1 MDLVHF
7 LKSAKINDF
16 PFPPIQ
22 KTNKEAQFTGIQS
35 YLPKR
40 VFNFFIRTGF
50 HTFECLFFLIM
61 NDYSYISNADIGY
74 LDQLYQNY
82 KKDPNSVDL
91 TWQKFFEGYDFSQ
104 QHYKTNGAVA
114 EDSLTIKETQVRNL
128 IFAYRSF
135 GHLKS
140 KTNPVRERRN
150 HNVHL
155 DHKDVGL
162 TDADL
167 DAEFDVGT
175 EIGMGKTTL
184 RKIIEKLNAVYL
196 GPIGFE
202 YNFIRDDDV
211 RQWFFDKCEK
221 EYYNY
226 DPSLDEKKMILSK
239 LNEAVV
245 FENFLHTK
253 FLGQKRFSLE
263 GGENTIPALQ
273 TIINKAAELD
283 VKEVVIGMAHRGRLN
298 VLSNI
303 LGKTYEQIFT
313 EFEGNVNPDL
323 TMGDGDVKY
332 HLGYASHINTPSNK
346 KIYVKLTPN
355 PSHLEA
361 VDPLVIGYTRGQI
374 DDEYHGDVRKGM
386 AVLIHGDAAVAGQGI
401 VYEVVQMSGL
411 PGYATGGTIHFV
423 INNQV
428 GFTTDY
434 DDARTSIYCTDIAK
448 IVDAPV
454 LHVNGDD
461 AEAVS
466 FAATLAVEY
475 RQKFGKDIFIDLL
488 CYRRH
493 GHNESDEPKFTQ
505 PKLYNIIAKHPN
517 PREIYVKELT
527 DKGAF
532 GSALADEMDQNFR
545 SQLQDRLNEVKQKPL
560 PYKSQKVEE
569 EWEQM
574 RWAKPEDF
582 EKSPDTSVKPEVV
595 EKVGQAL
602 TTIPEGFK
610 PLKQIEKLIKD
621 RKTAFFEAKELGWA
635 EAELLAYGS
644 LLLEKTPVRMSGQD
658 VKRGTFS
665 HRHAYFFDMNT
676 NEPYCGLN
684 HLSKNQS
691 KFHIYNSLLSEFGVL
706 GFEYGYAMA
715 SPRALV
721 IWEAQFGDFANGAQV
736 MIDQFIASAE
746 SKWQRMNGLVM
757 LLPHGYEGQGP
768 EHSSAKAERFLQLA
782 AEYNMI
788 IANITKA
795 ANFFHL
801 LRRQIAWEFRK
812 PCIVFSPK
820 SLLRHPLV
828 ASPLKDFTSGSFE
841 EVLDDPNTTAKDVKR
856 VLLCSG
862 KIYYDLLEVQQKK
875 KIKNVA
881 IVRLEQL
888 HPFPEKQLR
897 STLKKYKNA
906 NLVWVQEEPA
916 NMGYWSYMQRM
927 MPQDGL
933 ELISR
938 KASASPATGYSKIH
952 KIEQEKI
959 VTKALEI

>member
-1 MDLVHF
+1 MD
-7 LKSAKINDF
+7 N
-16 PFPPIQ
+16 
-22 KTNKEAQFTGIQS
+22 
-35 YLPKR
+35 
-40 VFNFFIRTGF
+40 
-50 HTFECLFFLIM
+50 
-61 NDYSYISNADIGY
+61 YSYISNADVGY
-74 LDQLYQNY
+74 LDQLFQNY
-82 KKDPNSVDL
+82 KKDPSSVDA
-91 TWQKFFEGYDFSQ
+91 TWQKFFEGYEFSQ
-104 QHYKTNGAVA
+104 QRYGDNGNGTTPV
-114 EDSLTIKETQVRNL
+114 DSLSIKETQVRNL
-128 IFAYRSF
+128 IFQYRSF

-150 HNVHL
+150 HNVNL
-155 DHKDVGL
+155 DHKSVGL
-162 TDADL
+162 SDADL
-167 DAEFDVGT
+167 DTEFDVAA
-175 EIGMGKTTL
+175 EIGMQRSTL

-202 YNFIRDDDV
+202 HNFIRNDDI
-211 RQWFFDKCEK
+211 RAWLYQKIEK
-221 EYYNY
+221 EYYAYN
-226 DPSLDEKKMILSK
+226 PGQEEKKRILSK

-263 GGENTIPALQ
+263 GGENTIPGLQ
-273 TIINKAAELD
+273 TIINTAAALD

-298 VLSNI
+298 VLANI

-313 EFEGNVNPDL
+313 EFEGNVSPENL

-332 HLGYASHINTPSNK
+332 HLGYSSHINTPSGK

-361 VDPLVIGYTRGQI
+361 VDPLVLGYTRGQI
-374 DDEYHGDVRKGM
+374 DDEYKGELSKGM
-386 AVLIHGDAAVAGQGI
+386 AILIHGDAAVAGQGI

-411 PGYATGGTIHFV
+411 PGYTTGGTIHFV

-466 FAATLAVEY
+466 FASNLAVEY
-475 RQKFGKDIFIDLL
+475 RMKFGKDIFIDLL

-517 PREIYVKELT
+517 PREVYVKRLIERG
-527 DKGAF
+527 DVDA
-532 GSALADEMDQNFR
+532 ALADEMDKNFR
-545 SQLQDRLNEVKQKPL
+545 NQLQDRLNEVKQKPL
-560 PYKSQKVEE
+560 PYKPQKMEE

-582 EKSPDTSVKPEVV
+582 DKSPDTGIKESVI
-595 EKVGQAL
+595 EKVGKAL
-602 TTIPEGFK
+602 TSIPEGFK
-610 PLKQIEKLIKD
+610 PLKQIEKLLKD
-621 RKTAFFEAKELGWA
+621 RSNAFFEGKTLGWA

-644 LLLEKTPVRMSGQD
+644 LLIEKTPVRMSGQD

-665 HRHAYFFDMNT
+665 HRHAYFFDANT

-684 HLSKNQS
+684 NLDKNQA
-691 KFHIYNSLLSEFGVL
+691 KFHIFNSLLSEFGVL
-706 GFEYGYAMA
+706 GFEYGYSMS
-715 SPRALV
+715 SPSALV
-721 IWEAQFGDFANGAQV
+721 LWEAQFGDFVNGAQV
-736 MIDQFIASAE
+736 MIDQFISSAE

-768 EHSSAKAERFLQLA
+768 EHSSCRPERFLQQA

-788 IANITKA
+788 IANPTTA

-801 LRRQIAWEFRK
+801 LRRQVTWSFRK
-812 PCIVFSPK
+812 PCVVFSPK
-820 SLLRHPLV
+820 SLLRHPGV
-828 ASPLKDFTSGSFE
+828 ASPLKDFTTGSFN
-841 EVLDDPNTTAKDVKR
+841 EVLDDPNVSAKDVNR
-856 VLLCSG
+856 VILCSG
-862 KIYYDLLEVQQKK
+862 KIYYDLVEAQQKR
-875 KIKNVA
+875 KNKDTAV
-881 IVRLEQL
+881 VRLEQL
-888 HPFPEKQLR
+888 YPFPEKQLKAV
-897 STLKKYKNA
+897 LKKYKDA
-906 NLVWVQEEPA
+906 KLVWAQEEPA
-916 NMGYWSYMQRM
+916 NMGSLSFIVRM
-927 MPQDGL
+927 MPKYQL
-933 ELISR
+933 EFVSR
-938 KASASPATGYSKIH
+938 KASASPATGYTKVH
-952 KIEQEKI
+952 KVEQDKL
-959 VTKALEI
+959 VNKAFEI

>member
-1 MDLVHF
+1 MD
-7 LKSAKINDF
+7 K
-16 PFPPIQ
+16 
-22 KTNKEAQFTGIQS
+22 
-35 YLPKR
+35 
-40 VFNFFIRTGF
+40 
-50 HTFECLFFLIM
+50 
-61 NDYSYISNADIGY
+61 YSYISNADVGY
-74 LDQLYQNY
+74 VDQLYQNY
-82 KKDPNSVDL
+82 KNDPTSVDA

-104 QHYKTNGAVA
+104 ERYGDKANGNGAPVVTGVS
-114 EDSLTIKETQVRNL
+114 DSLSIKETQVRNL
-128 IFAYRSF
+128 IFQYRSF

-150 HNVHL
+150 HNVNL
-155 DHKDVGL
+155 DHKSVGL

-167 DAEFDVGT
+167 DTEFDVAA
-175 EIGMGKTTL
+175 EIGMQRSTL
-184 RKIIEKLNAVYL
+184 RKIIEKLDAVYL

-202 YNFIRDDDV
+202 HNFIRNDDV
-211 RQWFFDKCEK
+211 RAWLYQKIEK
-221 EYYNY
+221 EYYTYN
-226 DPSLDEKKMILSK
+226 PAQDEKKRILNK

-263 GGENTIPALQ
+263 GGENTIPALN
-273 TIINKAAELD
+273 TVITVAAELD

-298 VLSNI
+298 VLANI

-313 EFEGNVNPDL
+313 EFEGNVSPENL

-332 HLGYASHINTPSNK
+332 HLGYSSHINTPSGK

-361 VDPLVIGYTRGQI
+361 VDPLVLGYTRGQI
-374 DDEYHGDVRKGM
+374 DDEYKGELSKGM
-386 AVLIHGDAAVAGQGI
+386 AILIHGDAAVAGQGI

-411 PGYATGGTIHFV
+411 PGYTTGGTIHFV

-466 FAATLAVEY
+466 FAAKLSVEY
-475 RQKFGKDIFIDLL
+475 RMKFGKDIFIDLL

-517 PREIYVKELT
+517 PREIYVKKLIERG
-527 DKGAF
+527 DVDA
-532 GSALADEMDQNFR
+532 ALADEMDKNFR
-545 SQLQDRLNEVKQKPL
+545 NQLQDRLNEVKQKPL
-560 PYKSQKVEE
+560 PYKPQKIEE

-582 EKSPDTSVKPEVV
+582 DKSPETGIKESVI
-595 EKVGQAL
+595 EKVGKAL
-602 TTIPEGFK
+602 TNIPEGFK
-610 PLKQIEKLIKD
+610 PLKQIEKLLKD
-621 RKTAFFEAKELGWA
+621 RTTAFFEEKTLGWA

-644 LLLEKTPVRMSGQD
+644 MLLEKTPVRMSGQD

-665 HRHAYFFDMNT
+665 HRHAYFFDANT
-676 NEPYCGLN
+676 NEAFCGLN
-684 HLSKNQS
+684 NLDKSQA

-706 GFEYGYAMA
+706 GFEYGYAMS
-715 SPRALV
+715 SPSALV
-721 IWEAQFGDFANGAQV
+721 LWEAQFGDFVNGAQV
-736 MIDQFIASAE
+736 IIDQFLSSSE

-768 EHSSAKAERFLQLA
+768 EHSSCRPERFLQLA

-788 IANITKA
+788 VSNPTTP

-801 LRRQIAWEFRK
+801 LRRQVAWQFRK

-820 SLLRHPLV
+820 SLLRHPSV
-828 ASPLKDFTSGSFE
+828 ISPLKDFTSGSFT
-841 EVLDDPNTTAKDVKR
+841 EVLDDPNVNAKEVNR
-856 VLLCSG
+856 VILCSG
-862 KIYYDLLEVQQKK
+862 KIYYDLVEVQQKRK
-875 KIKNVA
+875 TKDAA

-888 HPFPEKQLR
+888 HPFPEKQLKAV
-897 STLKKYKNA
+897 LKKYKDA
-906 NLVWVQEEPA
+906 KLVWAQEEPA
-916 NMGYWSYMQRM
+916 NMGAQSYIVRM
-927 MPQDGL
+927 MPKYDL
-933 ELISR
+933 EFVSR
-938 KASASPATGYSKIH
+938 KASASPATGYLKVH
-952 KIEQEKI
+952 KVEQDKL
-959 VTKALEI
+959 VNKAFEI